1 MLIEDKIY
9 ITIYLLI
16 EAIRKVYKLKKK
28 NKFLSILHQTFF
40 VSSKAQ
46 SFVIRL

>member
-28 NKFLSILHQTFF
+28 KQVF
-40 VSSKAQ
+40 VYTSSNI
-46 SFVIRL
+46 FC